1 MIQVF
6 CKNPSESKGLT
17 LSYDKLE
24 AQFKYL
30 ISKGYTSLHFRDI
43 QRFKHTD
50 EFPKKPIIK
59 GITIKKI
66 INKPWEVTK
75 TL

>member
-1 MIQVF
+1 MSRLPILMYHAI

-30 ISKGYTSLHFRDI
+30 VSKGYTSLHFKDI
-43 QRFKHTD
+43 QSFEHWKMAPHHILHP
-50 EFPKKPIIK
+50 EYLA
-59 GITIKKI
+59 
-66 INKPWEVTK
+66 E
-75 TL
+75 